1 VGTGQSLPDASL
13 SASVDRKDRHKVAM
27 GFAIAGR
34 GVSLVGPL
42 SFATP
47 PVSLIALTAGEEN
60 TAAAVKSVPYAQ
72 DLRANRGRH
81 TVKLKESAVAERAKA
96 KKAKAA
102 VSRARPTRAGPPD
115 LSTGGT
121 DLHVGLHDVVRALKT
136 IEEYG
141 QMSKFVRAAK

>member
-1 VGTGQSLPDASL
+1 MGTGQSLPDASL

-60 TAAAVKSVPYAQ
+60 TAAAVNQ
-72 DLRANRGRH
+72 FL
-81 TVKLKESAVAERAKA
+81 TLKIFEPTAV
-96 KKAKAA
+96 
-102 VSRARPTRAGPPD
+102 VTP
-115 LSTGGT
+115 
-121 DLHVGLHDVVRALKT
+121 
-136 IEEYG
+136 
-141 QMSKFVRAAK
+141 

>member
-34 GVSLVGPL
+34 GL